1 MTYQTVSD
9 IIAERDSLQARVAEL
24 EKANDQ
30 LFAHGKEMYNDLA
43 AARALLLS
51 AAELLDEVQSYTSHA
66 AHSPSMTR
74 DCAAAVASIRAALA
88 GKDAT

>member
-1 MTYQTVSD
+1 MSVERLRAF
-9 IIAERDSLQARVAEL
+9 IASQDDTPQQDAAWDSLNKL
-24 EKANDQ
+24 EA
-30 LFAHGKEMYNDLA
+30 DLA
-43 AARALLLS
+43 AARALLRS